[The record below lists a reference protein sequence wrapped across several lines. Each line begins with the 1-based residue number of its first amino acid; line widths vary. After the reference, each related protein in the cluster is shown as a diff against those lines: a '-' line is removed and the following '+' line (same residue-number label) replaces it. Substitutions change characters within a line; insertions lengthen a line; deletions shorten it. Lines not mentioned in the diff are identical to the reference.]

1 MTRWKPVPVIT
12 AALAAAL
19 SLSAAVVWPQHHPP
33 GHGAHGDR
41 YGNPADLDAY
51 IARLM
56 DPERDESQKP
66 DQLVAALK
74 LRPGQVACDVG
85 AGPGYFTLR
94 LARAVGTTG
103 LVYAVDVEPR
113 ILEALRT
120 RVEESGARNVV
131 PVLGLGSDPL
141 LPPAACDLVLV
152 VNTYHHFPDRT
163 AYLRRLTRS
172 LKPRGRIVNVDY
184 HKRETPHGP
193 PLEHRISREDFLRE
207 AGAAG
212 LALAAEHT
220 FLPYQYA
227 LELRA
232 R

>member
-1 MTRWKPVPVIT
+1 MTRRMLLPGT
-12 AALAAAL
+12 TTALAAAL
-19 SLSAAVVWPQHHPP
+19 ALSAAAAWPQHHPP
-33 GHGAHGDR
+33 GPGHGDR
-41 YGNPADLDAY
+41 YGNPADLDSY
-51 IARLM
+51 IARLI

-94 LARAVGTTG
+94 LARAVGIRG

-113 ILEALRT
+113 ILDALRT
-120 RVEESGARNVV
+120 RIEESGVRNVV
-131 PVLGLGSDPL
+131 PVLGLGGDPL

-163 AYLRRLTRS
+163 AYLRRLARS

-212 LALAAEHT
+212 LALAGEHT

-227 LELRA
+227 VELRV